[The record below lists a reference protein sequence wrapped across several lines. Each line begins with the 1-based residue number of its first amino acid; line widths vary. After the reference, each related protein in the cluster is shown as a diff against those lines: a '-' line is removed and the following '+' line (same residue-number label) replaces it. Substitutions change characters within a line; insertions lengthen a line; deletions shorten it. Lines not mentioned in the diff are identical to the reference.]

1 MPAVALLAALVAMA
15 AGLVTAEEPVSLT
28 GLRHVS
34 LSVEIAHRLPAMT
47 AEDLTTHLVAALR
60 RADPALTIEDGV
72 ADRIR
77 VAVSVRPMSATT
89 LRGFWL
95 PFSGTYG
102 IGTLR
107 LAVERMVTLPGV
119 PRPVPAIVWQAERT
133 VGGPWRM
140 TDREIVSR
148 LDEMVAE
155 FAETRRDRVP

>member
-15 AGLVTAEEPVSLT
+15 AAGLVTAEEPVSLT
-28 GLRHVS
+28 RLRRVS

-47 AEDLTTHLVAALR
+47 AEDLTTHLVVALR
-60 RADPALTIEDGV
+60 RVDPALTIQDGV

-77 VAVSVRPMSATT
+77 LTVSVRPMSATT

-107 LAVERMVTLPGV
+107 LAVERMVALPGV
-119 PRPVPAIVWQAERT
+119 PRPVPAIVWQVERT
-133 VGGPWRM
+133 VGGPWQM
-140 TDREIVSR
+140 TDREIVSL
-148 LDEMVAE
+148 LDEMVVTLAAARE
-155 FAETRRDRVP
+155 GVP